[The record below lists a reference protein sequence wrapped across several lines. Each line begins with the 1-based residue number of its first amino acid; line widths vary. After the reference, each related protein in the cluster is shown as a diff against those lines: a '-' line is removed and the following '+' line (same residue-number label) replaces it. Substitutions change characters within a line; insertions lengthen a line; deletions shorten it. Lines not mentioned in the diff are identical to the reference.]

1 MQRCNNFFQTHFVTL
16 VRSDL
21 GPRKSQGSRGTA
33 VISDE
38 ISWDFTRF
46 LTLCQCVEIEKSSDA
61 NLREAEE
68 AIAHA
73 GLGHF
78 VLLARSTAE

>member
-1 MQRCNNFFQTHFVTL
+1 MRFH
-16 VRSDL
+16 
-21 GPRKSQGSRGTA
+21 
-33 VISDE
+33 E
-38 ISWDFTRF
+38 I
-46 LTLCQCVEIEKSSDA
+46 LTLPQCLEIEKSSDA
-61 NLREAEE
+61 NLCEAEE